1 RRRVRAELGI
11 PEQAWVVGSVGRLAP
26 EKHQSLLIDALAP
39 MLEPRR
45 HLVLVGDGP
54 ERAPLQARA
63 QATLR
68 PELIHFTGTRSD
80 VTALLSA
87 LDVFALTSDS
97 EGLPLVLL
105 EAMAMGLPIVST
117 SVGGIPDIIEHDR
130 TGFLVEPD
138 NKNELTRRLIW
149 LATRPQLALD
159 AASAGRRLVVERH
172 SVERMADDYERL
184 YRRVARRPAQPAMA
198 ASS

>member
-1 RRRVRAELGI
+1 
-11 PEQAWVVGSVGRLAP
+11 
-26 EKHQSLLIDALAP
+26 
-39 MLEPRR
+39 
-45 HLVLVGDGP
+45 
-54 ERAPLQARA
+54 
-63 QATLR
+63 
-68 PELIHFTGTRSD
+68 
-80 VTALLSA
+80 
-87 LDVFALTSDS
+87 
-97 EGLPLVLL
+97 VLL

-149 LATRPQLALD
+149 LSTRPQLALD
-159 AASAGRRLVVERH
+159 AASTGRRLVLERH

-184 YRRVARRPAQPAMA
+184 YRRVARRPAQPAVA